1 MCKINEKPF
10 TDSKNT
16 LGAVYILR
24 DPRNLITSLSN
35 HFQLNLE
42 ESLDFMTTEK
52 RS

>member
-24 DPRNLITSLSN
+24 DPRNLIDASVREIAATL
-35 HFQLNLE
+35 FTGRL
-42 ESLDFMTTEK
+42 FT
-52 RS
+52 RRI